1 MGSKGSVLKRSGVE
15 TEERYLTWAVL
26 TTPTRMGSAG
36 YNPDVCTYGLKKRA
50 RFFKG
55 QLRKRRQL
63 RWIHERESNIWR
75 HILRRPRWQSIHRGL
90 N

>member
-36 YNPDVCTYGLKKRA
+36 YNPDVCTYGLKKWA
-50 RFFKG
+50 T
-55 QLRKRRQL
+55 
-63 RWIHERESNIWR
+63 S
-75 HILRRPRWQSIHRGL
+75 SRG
-90 N
+90 NFANGDSSAGSMSGKVIYGGIF